1 MTQANSRKRIPMKRM
16 WRKLGK
22 LGRENANA
30 MSIVSGLVTTGIIGG
45 EWNEGR
51 KERKESGRRGTER
64 DCKGLGGIHDMAVT
78 QNKNNV

>member
-30 MSIVSGLVTTGIIGG
+30 MSIVSGEVTIEIRGRG
-45 EWNEGR
+45 WNERR
-51 KERKESGRRGTER
+51 KERKER
-64 DCKGLGGIHDMAVT
+64 DCERLQATARDSEGYMIWR
-78 QNKNNV
+78 